1 MIVKSLTAA
10 AAAAGLAA
18 IVASHAGAAPFQSS
32 AGGATALPSSVI
44 QVHGFHRDCRRGPG
58 GWHRHNKWGQRRACR
73 PWAGKGKR
81 PDYCVKVGPLF
92 YCDF

>member
-1 MIVKSLTAA
+1 MFRNSLMCA
-10 AAAAGLAA
+10 
-18 IVASHAGAAPFQSS
+18 AGAAVLAFSLHAANAAPIQSS
-32 AGGATALPSSVI
+32 PAGATEPGAGLT

-73 PWAGKGKR
+73 PWGGKGKR
-81 PDYCVKVGPLF
+81 PDYCVKVGPVY